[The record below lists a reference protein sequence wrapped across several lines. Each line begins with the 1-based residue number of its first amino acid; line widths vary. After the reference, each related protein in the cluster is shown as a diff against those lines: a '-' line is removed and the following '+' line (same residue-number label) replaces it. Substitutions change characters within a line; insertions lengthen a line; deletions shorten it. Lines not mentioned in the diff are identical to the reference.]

1 MKVVMKLAD
10 LRDSQL
16 TILWMS
22 GKKYSREMT
31 VKQHRHNFYQL
42 QYLLEG
48 NEILTINDKIYTLK
62 PNDIA
67 LIDSNI
73 SHSYS
78 FEKESKII
86 DIKFNMIDGLH
97 ELMKAIFIN
106 SVFHI
111 DDEMIR
117 NRFSQI
123 IDQGV
128 YFQHYKKSN
137 ILINIDTQVKLLL
150 LELSQPTV
158 PEPLQLS
165 PKEIKLP
172 FSDSYDSEDAAQIL
186 SYMIDNYQ
194 YKVSLDMLSEK
205 FHYSKPQII
214 KLFSDSYNQ
223 TPIHIL
229 QTIRLQKA
237 KELLTE
243 TTKSIGQIANEVGFS
258 NNYFTKV
265 FFKYENQLPSD
276 YRLGNRRK
284 SEEIVMDTSFDITAE
299 P

>member
-128 YFQHYKKSN
+128 YFQHYKKV
-137 ILINIDTQVKLLL
+137 I
-150 LELSQPTV
+150 
-158 PEPLQLS
+158 
-165 PKEIKLP
+165 
-172 FSDSYDSEDAAQIL
+172 F
-186 SYMIDNYQ
+186 
-194 YKVSLDMLSEK
+194 
-205 FHYSKPQII
+205 
-214 KLFSDSYNQ
+214 
-223 TPIHIL
+223 
-229 QTIRLQKA
+229 
-237 KELLTE
+237 
-243 TTKSIGQIANEVGFS
+243 
-258 NNYFTKV
+258 
-265 FFKYENQLPSD
+265 
-276 YRLGNRRK
+276 
-284 SEEIVMDTSFDITAE
+284 
-299 P
+299 